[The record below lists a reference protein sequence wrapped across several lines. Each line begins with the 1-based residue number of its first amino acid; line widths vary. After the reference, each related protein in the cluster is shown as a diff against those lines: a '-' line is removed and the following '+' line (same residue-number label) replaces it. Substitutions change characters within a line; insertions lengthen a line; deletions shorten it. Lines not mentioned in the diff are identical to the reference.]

1 MLPEI
6 SRSVETAARELLER
20 AQLEPGSILVVGCST
35 SEVQGKHIGSSGNL
49 EVAAAILQPLLKIT
63 AENQIYLA
71 VQCCEHLNRALV
83 VERVVMKQYR
93 LEQVSVYPIAH
104 AGGSMAALAMDLF
117 QDPVLVE
124 EIQAQAGLDIG
135 HTLIGMHLKPVAV
148 PTRLSVNKVGEACL
162 VAARTRPRLIGGA
175 RAVYAKPGTEELVSD
190 KK

>member
-1 MLPEI
+1 MGGIIMLPEI
-6 SRSVETAARELLER
+6 SKSVETAARELLER

-63 AENQIYLA
+63 AEYQIYLA

-104 AGGSMAALAMDLF
+104 AGGSMA
-117 QDPVLVE
+117 
-124 EIQAQAGLDIG
+124 
-135 HTLIGMHLKPVAV
+135 
-148 PTRLSVNKVGEACL
+148 
-162 VAARTRPRLIGGA
+162 
-175 RAVYAKPGTEELVSD
+175 
-190 KK
+190 